1 MRKLDHYIEYG
12 IAFLIL
18 LMLTF
23 LLFAH
28 WFACLWYTIG
38 LQELKPGET
47 QGWLWKLGTDTGQ
60 PYYFNGTLRQGG
72 PHSGM
77 KYVSALYFTM
87 SSLTSVGFGNI
98 SSVTVAEK
106 IFTICMMIVGCKYS
120 FSPPF
125 FPILGI
131 TLLHPAHI
139 RRP

>member
-1 MRKLDHYIEYG
+1 MVRLLRLGRVVRKLDHYIEYG

-38 LQELKPGET
+38 LKELGNSNGT
-47 QGWLWKLGTDTGQ
+47 MTNWLWKLGVDTGQ
-60 PYYFNGTLRQGG
+60 NYYFNATENKTLGG
-72 PHSGM
+72 PDTGM

-98 SSVTVAEK
+98 SSVTTGEK
-106 IFTICMMIVGCKYS
+106 VFTICMMVVGCKYM
-120 FSPPF
+120 
-125 FPILGI
+125 
-131 TLLHPAHI
+131 H
-139 RRP
+139 